1 MIKRPVLPLML
12 LTLASIFLFFLL
24 NLLLG
29 SVHIP
34 LRSVWNILWGCLL
47 YTSDAADE

>member
-29 SVHIP
+29 SVHI
-34 LRSVWNILWGCLL
+34 CLL
-47 YTSDAADE
+47 YTSDAADD

>member
-34 LRSVWNILWGCLL
+34 LRVEHIVGK
-47 YTSDAADE
+47 YG